1 MWHRM
6 VKVPIEYQMLLK
18 PSAAVPLVQQKN
30 GLNDNWSS
38 NWVIQILSTFCT
50 MQTNKVMFYLI
61 EFQIMC
67 SDAT

>member
-38 NWVIQILSTFCT
+38 NWVIQILSTFFT
-50 MQTNKVMFYLI
+50 MQTNKVIFYLYV
-61 EFQIMC
+61 EQVC
-67 SDAT
+67 LTLG

>member
-1 MWHRM
+1 
-6 VKVPIEYQMLLK
+6 MLLK